1 MGCAQAAS
9 SWTSRAGQES
19 SAHKSVHEGSVPAHD
34 PQPTFADAVDR
45 HIEEHFEP
53 IEFVNYEIAS
63 HLVGVH
69 SHVVAPTEERPQ

>member
-1 MGCAQAAS
+1 M
-9 SWTSRAGQES
+9 
-19 SAHKSVHEGSVPAHD
+19 HEGSVPAHD